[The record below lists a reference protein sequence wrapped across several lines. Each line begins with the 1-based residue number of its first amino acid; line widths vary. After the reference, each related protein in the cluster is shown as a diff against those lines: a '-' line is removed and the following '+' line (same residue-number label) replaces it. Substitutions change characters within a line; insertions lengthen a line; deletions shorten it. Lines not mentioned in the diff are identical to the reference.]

1 MCPWTPTLT
10 PSFQQSQPPACAT
23 PLAPT
28 TCPALQLEPSCGAS
42 QPSSG
47 TVGGQPR
54 SGWPERTVRGAGC
67 SRRAR
72 PPGLPASC
80 SVRRGWCGRIRATRT
95 QLRSSAPQRGRRQ
108 RCRASRANVPLLLAS
123 RRARPPPSL
132 SRPPRAPRMRLRSR
146 RARPTTPPTSP
157 RPPPGARAR
166 ARGAAAC
173 TDAMSAL
180 PSTGA

>member
-80 SVRRGWCGRIRATRT
+80 SVHRRWCGRVRATRT

-132 SRPPRAPRMRLRSR
+132 SRPPRAPDEVEKQARASRKSSRKSSAAARRESTGTRSR
-146 RARPTTPPTSP
+146 GVYRCDER
-157 RPPPGARAR
+157 
-166 ARGAAAC
+166 
-173 TDAMSAL
+173 
-180 PSTGA
+180 ST

>member
-10 PSFQQSQPPACAT
+10 PSLQHSQPPTHSNASRTDHMPGAAT
-23 PLAPT
+23 GAELWRIAAGLRHCRRAAEVRVAGAHRSRRGLPL
-28 TCPALQLEPSCGAS
+28 
-42 QPSSG
+42 
-47 TVGGQPR
+47 
-54 SGWPERTVRGAGC
+54 
-67 SRRAR
+67 RAR
-72 PPGLPASC
+72 PPRLLASC
-80 SVRRGWCGRIRATRT
+80 SARRGYCGRVRATRT

-108 RCRASRANVPLLLAS
+108 RCRASHANVPPLLAS

-132 SRPPRAPRMRLRSR
+132 SRPPHAPQMRWRSR
-146 RARPTTPPTSP
+146 RARPTTPPASP
-157 RPPPGARAR
+157 RPPPSARAR

>member
-10 PSFQQSQPPACAT
+10 PSLQQSQPPPVPT

-54 SGWPERTVRGAGC
+54 SGWAERTVRGAGC
-67 SRRAR
+67 FSGRGLPDYRRPVASAGAGVVALGLRALSSAVQLHREDGGSAAERAGPTSRSSSPLGVLALPRHSPAR
-72 PPGLPASC
+72 P
-80 SVRRGWCGRIRATRT
+80 
-95 QLRSSAPQRGRRQ
+95 
-108 RCRASRANVPLLLAS
+108 
-123 RRARPPPSL
+123 AR
-132 SRPPRAPRMRLRSR
+132 RMRLRSR
-146 RARPTTPPTSP
+146 RARQTTPPASP

-180 PSTGA
+180 ASTGA